1 MNNNFAYLTSQIL
14 IIIVYILICITYFCK
29 NRKKILIV
37 NIFAHIFQALSFLL
51 LNGLTGVSMNIVY
64 VIRDSFFMI
73 DEKNRK
79 SKVLNKRDYFILLIL
94 ILIITIFTIF
104 TYNGWP
110 SLLSVA
116 ATTISTIAIWQKNT
130 KYYKLLGIP
139 VSLAWLGY
147 DIYLKS
153 FFAIILESILLIV
166 TIIGYLK
173 EVKTKKKDYES

>member
-1 MNNNFAYLTSQIL
+1 
-14 IIIVYILICITYFCK
+14 
-29 NRKKILIV
+29 
-37 NIFAHIFQALSFLL
+37 
-51 LNGLTGVSMNIVY
+51 
-64 VIRDSFFMI
+64 MI